1 MVSLVMVTGYSNIV
15 WRNIYYM
22 LCYSVKYLSELNLTE
37 SDLDDTAGTLDLFS
51 KLLIKSHEYSLKF
64 GSLNDY
70 NNYTSVGNMPNG
82 KLNPYKSVV
91 SGVLGQGKLCYTER
105 KLDINTRYNKI
116 IKCAYKLLI
125 KADTKSNNKLS
136 ADTRKT
142 LYSLYNNLSSVSD
155 LDKTDIDEICNNKID
170 YGLLQIWN
178 KPVIS
183 ASIMIISNNLYI
195 DSSGKQLI
203 LGFDDYAKLN
213 HIFENFVRNYLA
225 DEFRKTKYGVIS
237 RPVYPVD
244 GGGSLRLDI
253 LAQRD
258 KKYLVIDTKWYDKSD
273 SNIHNENQVY
283 RYIGETLA
291 KHPEFD
297 SDSSISGMLL
307 FAKTRKSGIE
317 PRKTSTMMQSLTVPI
332 IYDFVD
338 LDKDFEDIKK
348 SIYTKVVQTLDEM
361 KPNIKN

>member
-1 MVSLVMVTGYSNIV
+1 MVTGYSNIV

-51 KLLIKSHEYSLKF
+51 KLLIKSHEYSLRLS
-64 GSLNDY
+64 SLNAY
-70 NNYTSVGNMPNG
+70 NNYNSVGSMPSG

-91 SGVLGQGKLCYTER
+91 SGAFGQGKLCYTER
-105 KLDINTRYNKI
+105 KLDINTKYNKI
-116 IKCAYKLLI
+116 IKCAYNILI
-125 KADTKSNNKLS
+125 KADSDSNNKLS
-136 ADTRKT
+136 SSTRKK
-142 LYSLYNNLSSVSD
+142 LYHLYNNLSSVSN
-155 LDKTDIDEICNNKID
+155 LDKADIDEICNNKFD
-170 YGLLQIWN
+170 YSTLQIWH

-183 ASIMIISNNLYI
+183 ASIMIISSSLYR
-195 DSSGKQLI
+195 DSEGKQLI
-203 LGFDDYAKLN
+203 LGFNDYDKLN
-213 HIFENFVRNYLA
+213 HIFEEFVRNYLA
-225 DEFRKTKYGVIS
+225 DAFRTTKYGIIS
-237 RPVYPVD
+237 RPVYSVD

-253 LAQRD
+253 LAQRG

-307 FAKTRKSGIE
+307 FAKTRKGGIE
-317 PRKTSTMMQSLTVPI
+317 SRKTSTMMQSLSVPI
-332 IYDFVD
+332 IYNFVS
-338 LDKDFEDIKK
+338 LDESFDNIKK
-348 SIYTKVVQTLDEM
+348 SIYNKTVQIIDEM
-361 KPNIKN
+361 EPNIRN